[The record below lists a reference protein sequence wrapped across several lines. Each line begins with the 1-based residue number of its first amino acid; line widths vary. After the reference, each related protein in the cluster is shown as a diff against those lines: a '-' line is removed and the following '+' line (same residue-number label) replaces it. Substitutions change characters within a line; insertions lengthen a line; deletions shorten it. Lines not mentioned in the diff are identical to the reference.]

1 MKDFIDK
8 AVPESEEERDY
19 VSKVQ
24 NMCLMDDLLF
34 RNVMDEPKLI
44 SKLISAVLGRYV
56 EITEVTVEKT
66 ITNGAGRETRCDAE
80 AKDTER
86 NGYVAEVQN
95 DPRGMKPKRMRF
107 NVGLIDH
114 HAMLRGETNWEN
126 MTDSTVIM
134 FCAAD
139 CFGEG
144 KVIYELPRCLNGG
157 RRIDDGTRMIFVNC
171 TYEGDDEL
179 GRIIHDLMCRNADDI
194 YDDEIREKVKRI
206 KEDRVEVEKMCETLQ
221 REYEEGMEAGAVRER
236 RKIQAELDEKTR
248 SISEKDRTIEEK
260 DQRIKELEK
269 MLLKQNGN
277 HRKRRIKF
285 NIF

>member
-1 MKDFIDK
+1 MNELIDK
-8 AVPESEEERDY
+8 EVPEKEEERDY

-24 NMCLMDDLLF
+24 NLRLIDDLLF

-66 ITNGAGRETRCDAE
+66 ITNGAGRETRCDAA

-144 KVIYELPRCLNGG
+144 KVIYDLPRCLNGG

-171 TYEGDDEL
+171 TYEGDEEL

-206 KEDRVEVEKMCETLQ
+206 KEDRVEAEKMCETL
-221 REYEEGMEAGAVRER
+221 
-236 RKIQAELDEKTR
+236 
-248 SISEKDRTIEEK
+248 
-260 DQRIKELEK
+260 
-269 MLLKQNGN
+269 
-277 HRKRRIKF
+277 
-285 NIF
+285 

>member
-1 MKDFIDK
+1 
-8 AVPESEEERDY
+8 
-19 VSKVQ
+19 
-24 NMCLMDDLLF
+24 
-34 RNVMDEPKLI
+34 MDE
-44 SKLISAVLGRYV
+44 
-56 EITEVTVEKT
+56 
-66 ITNGAGRETRCDAE
+66 
-80 AKDTER
+80 
-86 NGYVAEVQN
+86 
-95 DPRGMKPKRMRF
+95 PKRMRF

-206 KEDRVEVEKMCETLQ
+206 KEDRVEAEKMCETLQ
-221 REYEEGMEAGAVRER
+221 REYEEGQEYM
-236 RKIQAELDEKTR
+236 RKKVQTELDMKDR
-248 SISEKDRTIEEK
+248 VLAEKDHQIRRMEEILSELSRRYGFSM
-260 DQRIKELEK
+260 DQ
-269 MLLKQNGN
+269 LLPAG
-277 HRKRRIKF
+277 
-285 NIF
+285 

>member
-1 MKDFIDK
+1 
-8 AVPESEEERDY
+8 
-19 VSKVQ
+19 
-24 NMCLMDDLLF
+24 
-34 RNVMDEPKLI
+34 
-44 SKLISAVLGRYV
+44 
-56 EITEVTVEKT
+56 
-66 ITNGAGRETRCDAE
+66 
-80 AKDTER
+80 
-86 NGYVAEVQN
+86 
-95 DPRGMKPKRMRF
+95 
-107 NVGLIDH
+107 
-114 HAMLRGETNWEN
+114 
-126 MTDSTVIM
+126 M

-236 RKIQAELDEKTR
+236 RKIQAELDEKDSLIAVLKGTISLLLDHMPDSEETR
-248 SISEKDRTIEEK
+248 DMMAMIASI
-260 DQRIKELEK
+260 Q
-269 MLLKQNGN
+269 
-277 HRKRRIKF
+277 
-285 NIF
+285 

>member
-19 VSKVQ
+19 ESKVQ

-66 ITNGAGRETRCDAE
+66 ITNGAGRETRCDAA

-95 DPRGMKPKRMRF
+95 DPHGMKPKRMRF

-134 FCAAD
+134 FCATD

-206 KEDRVEVEKMCETLQ
+206 KEDRVEAEKMCETLQ
-221 REYEEGMEAGAVRER
+221 REYEEGQEYM
-236 RKIQAELDEKTR
+236 RKKMQTELDMKDR
-248 SISEKDRTIEEK
+248 VLAEKDHQIRRMEEILSELSRRYGFSM
-260 DQRIKELEK
+260 DQ
-269 MLLKQNGN
+269 LLPAG
-277 HRKRRIKF
+277 
-285 NIF
+285 

>member
-19 VSKVQ
+19 ESKVQ

-44 SKLISAVLGRYV
+44 SKLISAVLGRNV

-66 ITNGAGRETRCDAE
+66 ITNGAGRETRCDAA

-236 RKIQAELDEKTR
+236 RKIQAELDEK
-248 SISEKDRTIEEK
+248 DR
-260 DQRIKELEK
+260 RIRELEK
-269 MLLKQNGN
+269 MLEKNTRQKK
-277 HRKRRIKF
+277 RKIKF
-285 NIF
+285 SMF

>member
-1 MKDFIDK
+1 MNELIDK
-8 AVPESEEERDY
+8 EVPEKEEERD
-19 VSKVQ
+19 
-24 NMCLMDDLLF
+24 
-34 RNVMDEPKLI
+34 
-44 SKLISAVLGRYV
+44 
-56 EITEVTVEKT
+56 
-66 ITNGAGRETRCDAE
+66 
-80 AKDTER
+80 
-86 NGYVAEVQN
+86 YVAEVQN
-95 DPRGMKPKRMRF
+95 DPHGMKPKRMRF

-144 KVIYELPRCLNGG
+144 KVIYELPGCLNGE

-206 KEDRVEVEKMCETLQ
+206 KEDRVEVKKMCEALQ
-221 REYEEGMEAGAVRER
+221 REYEEGQEYM
-236 RKIQAELDEKTR
+236 RKKMQAELDEKDR
-248 SISEKDRTIEEK
+248 RLEEKDR
-260 DQRIKELEK
+260 RIRELEK
-269 MLLKQNGN
+269 MLEKNTRQKK
-277 HRKRRIKF
+277 RKIKF
-285 NIF
+285 SMF